1 VEDVLEGSK
10 LSTLKLVRI
19 GRPVSR
25 SELEALAERIREAFA
40 GLLES
45 IQTVDYE
52 PPNVEEIEAD
62 ILTQALDQHV
72 GGHILGITE
81 ADLLDGSATDFFKFM
96 FGCKDNRNDVA
107 VVSTRRIASPDPT
120 RSITRLLKV
129 GLHELGHNFGL
140 VHHYAFVP
148 VSDGAYCPMT
158 KGDYNR
164 HGERSYTRSVIDAR
178 GFHFCDTCRRF
189 LRLAHGALS

>member
-1 VEDVLEGSK
+1 VENVLERSK

-19 GRPVSR
+19 GTPCSR

-45 IQTVDYE
+45 IQTLDYE

-72 GGHILGITE
+72 GGHILGITD

-107 VVSTRRIASPDPT
+107 VVST
-120 RSITRLLKV
+120 
-129 GLHELGHNFGL
+129 
-140 VHHYAFVP
+140 
-148 VSDGAYCPMT
+148 
-158 KGDYNR
+158 
-164 HGERSYTRSVIDAR
+164 
-178 GFHFCDTCRRF
+178 
-189 LRLAHGALS
+189 